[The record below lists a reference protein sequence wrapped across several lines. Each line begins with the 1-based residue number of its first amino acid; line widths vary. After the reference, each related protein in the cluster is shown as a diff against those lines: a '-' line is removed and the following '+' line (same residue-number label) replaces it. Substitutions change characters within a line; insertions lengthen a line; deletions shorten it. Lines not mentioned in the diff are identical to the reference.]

1 MKLSYLL
8 KTALYQ
14 VCNACIF
21 NTYIIRNETV
31 LCVSL
36 IIAFFHYL
44 YGNIIKF
51 NATEKLFF
59 SPYRKPLNVI
69 KLYDNNLYTKHN
81 RSILLINPI
90 LLRNKKV
97 FKSID

>member
-1 MKLSYLL
+1 M
-8 KTALYQ
+8 
-14 VCNACIF
+14 
-21 NTYIIRNETV
+21 NED
-31 LCVSL
+31 
-36 IIAFFHYL
+36 YL

-81 RSILLINPI
+81 RSTLLINPI